1 MLFYIMI
8 FIFCIIMLVF
18 NNCLKEQKHKKIFEI
33 TTLIILCI
41 ISGTRYYLGGTDY
54 YVYQQVFKAVPSIFR
69 FDFNTIHN
77 IYYTYGMEKGF
88 LYFVS
93 ILKTIGFNFL
103 GFTLIHSIIFYTGL
117 YVGLKRYTKNF
128 NFLIIIFMYKLFFYN
143 TFISLRQSITL
154 VIFFIA
160 IRFIQERKAIKYFLC
175 CALAVFFH
183 NGALILFPIYFINKI
198 KLTNKRIIILNCIF
212 VPTLIISLMNIPILN
227 YIKEMANLFTSQAS
241 TDKANAIV
249 NSIPESRNKYI
260 AYT

>member
-54 YVYQQVFKAVPSIFR
+54 YVYQEVFKAVPNVFR
-69 FDFNTIHN
+69 FNFSTIHN
-77 IYYTYGMEKGF
+77 NCYTYGMEKGF

-93 ILKTIGFNFL
+93 IIKTIGFNYY

-128 NFLIIIFMYKLFFYN
+128 NFLIIIFLYKLFFYN
-143 TFISLRQSITL
+143 TFISLRQSITI

-160 IRFIQERKAIKYFLC
+160 IRFIQEKKAIKYFLC
-175 CALAVFFH
+175 CTLAMLFH
-183 NGALILFPIYFINKI
+183 NGAIILFPIYFINKV
-198 KLTNKRIIILNCIF
+198 KLTKKRIIILNCIF
-212 VPTLIISLMNIPILN
+212 IPTLIISLMNIPILN
-227 YIKEMANLFTSQAS
+227 YIKEMANIFSVPTSL
-241 TDKANAIV
+241 DKANAIV
-249 NSIPESRNKYI
+249 NSIPEERNKHI
-260 AYT
+260 TYT